1 MKRTTAGGLSFFL
14 ALTAF
19 LSFPVFVE
27 NGDTRTGRVGYVNVL
42 NYEESGEEEY
52 KSGAGYEHLQRISYL
67 MGWNYEYV
75 YDFFSKCRAMPANGE
90 IDRVGNV
97 SYARERAEQFDFF
110 SYLQERIPIDCMWK
124 RTTPSWRVGRSKN

>member
-14 ALTAF
+14 ALTTF

-90 IDRVGNV
+90 IDRFGNV
-97 SYARERAEQFDFF
+97 SYAIPFLNRLYF
-110 SYLQERIPIDCMWK
+110 SSIHAFQP
-124 RTTPSWRVGRSKN
+124 

>member
-52 KSGAGYEHLQRISYL
+52 KSGAGYERLQRISYL
-67 MGWNYEYV
+67 MGWNYEYI
-75 YDFFSKCRAMPANGE
+75 YGFFSKCQAMPANGE
-90 IDRVGNV
+90 IDRFGNV
-97 SYARERAEQFDFF
+97 SYAYTLFESPIFF
-110 SYLQERIPIDCMWK
+110 INPCISAL
-124 RTTPSWRVGRSKN
+124 TSNS

>member
-75 YDFFSKCRAMPANGE
+75 YDFFSKCRAMPAMDAGE
-90 IDRVGNV
+90 ID
-97 SYARERAEQFDFF
+97 A
-110 SYLQERIPIDCMWK
+110 LL
-124 RTTPSWRVGRSKN
+124 

>member
-27 NGDTRTGRVGYVNVL
+27 NGDTRTGRMGYVNVL

-52 KSGAGYEHLQRISYL
+52 KSGAGYECLQRISYL
-67 MGWNYEYV
+67 MEWNYEYV
-75 YDFFSKCRAMPANGE
+75 YGFFSECRAMPANGE
-90 IDRVGNV
+90 IDLFGNV
-97 SYARERAEQFDFF
+97 CLAIPFLNRLYF
-110 SYLQERIPIDCMWK
+110 SSIHAFQP
-124 RTTPSWRVGRSKN
+124 

>member
-19 LSFPVFVE
+19 LSFSVFVE
-27 NGDTRTGRVGYVNVL
+27 KEDTRTGRMGYVNVL

-52 KSGAGYEHLQRISYL
+52 KSGAGYEYLQRISYL
-67 MGWNYEYV
+67 MEWNYEYV

-90 IDRVGNV
+90 IGLFGNV
-97 SYARERAEQFDFF
+97 CLAIPFLNRLYF
-110 SYLQERIPIDCMWK
+110 SPIHAFQ
-124 RTTPSWRVGRSKN
+124 P